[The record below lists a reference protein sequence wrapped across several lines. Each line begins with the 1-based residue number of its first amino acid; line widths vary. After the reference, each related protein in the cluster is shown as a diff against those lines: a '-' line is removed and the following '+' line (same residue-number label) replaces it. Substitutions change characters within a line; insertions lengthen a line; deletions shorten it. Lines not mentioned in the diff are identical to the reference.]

1 LQGRFH
7 GLFSCV
13 FLVVQDHVGLSH
25 MYHILFDFHL
35 FFTLKQAHNLL
46 KIQNTLK
53 MIRNV
58 QNKQPSLV
66 MLQNTPPNM
75 VFTML
80 IANKIR
86 DNSSEIKDSGII
98 NN

>member
-1 LQGRFH
+1 LIF
-7 GLFSCV
+7 
-13 FLVVQDHVGLSH
+13 
-25 MYHILFDFHL
+25 II

>member
-1 LQGRFH
+1 
-7 GLFSCV
+7 
-13 FLVVQDHVGLSH
+13 
-25 MYHILFDFHL
+25 
-35 FFTLKQAHNLL
+35 
-46 KIQNTLK
+46 

>member
-1 LQGRFH
+1 
-7 GLFSCV
+7 
-13 FLVVQDHVGLSH
+13 
-25 MYHILFDFHL
+25 
-35 FFTLKQAHNLL
+35 
-46 KIQNTLK
+46 

-58 QNKQPSLV
+58 QNKQTSLV
-66 MLQNTPPNM
+66 MIQKISSNM

>member
-1 LQGRFH
+1 LIFI
-7 GLFSCV
+7 F
-13 FLVVQDHVGLSH
+13 
-25 MYHILFDFHL
+25 

-46 KIQNTLK
+46 RIQNTLK

-58 QNKQPSLV
+58 QNKQTSLV
-66 MLQNTPPNM
+66 MIQKISPNM

-86 DNSSEIKDSGII
+86 DNSSEIKDSVII

>member
-1 LQGRFH
+1 
-7 GLFSCV
+7 
-13 FLVVQDHVGLSH
+13 
-25 MYHILFDFHL
+25 
-35 FFTLKQAHNLL
+35 
-46 KIQNTLK
+46 

-58 QNKQPSLV
+58 QNKQTSLV
-66 MLQNTPPNM
+66 MLQKISPNM

-86 DNSSEIKDSGII
+86 DNSSEIKDSVII

>member
-1 LQGRFH
+1 
-7 GLFSCV
+7 
-13 FLVVQDHVGLSH
+13 
-25 MYHILFDFHL
+25 
-35 FFTLKQAHNLL
+35 
-46 KIQNTLK
+46 

-58 QNKQPSLV
+58 QNEQTSLV
-66 MLQNTPPNM
+66 IVQKISPNM

-86 DNSSEIKDSGII
+86 DNSSEIKDSSVI

>member
-1 LQGRFH
+1 
-7 GLFSCV
+7 
-13 FLVVQDHVGLSH
+13 
-25 MYHILFDFHL
+25 
-35 FFTLKQAHNLL
+35 
-46 KIQNTLK
+46 

-58 QNKQPSLV
+58 QNKQTSLV
-66 MLQNTPPNM
+66 MIQKISPNM

-86 DNSSEIKDSGII
+86 DNSSEIKDSVII